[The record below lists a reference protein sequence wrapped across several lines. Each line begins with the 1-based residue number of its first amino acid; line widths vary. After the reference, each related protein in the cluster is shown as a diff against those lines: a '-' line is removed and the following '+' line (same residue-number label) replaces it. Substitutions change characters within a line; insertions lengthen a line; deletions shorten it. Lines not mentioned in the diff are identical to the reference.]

1 MAEEDFGVSRGKQSK
16 LKEYIR
22 KNKFL
27 AVSLCVLAVLIV
39 VMIAVY
45 ASLPGTGSTP
55 VMSEPTGE
63 GSPGGSDGDSVE
75 ILPQTSRSG
84 GTGADDKAED
94 KAEAASASRDPF
106 SGPMLLKGTVI
117 GNNGNSQ
124 AIITA
129 DSISYVVGIG
139 DEIGDAWTVESIA
152 PKEVLLKSGSRELPL
167 RLEEAKTSKSSSS
180 TKSGTN

>member
-1 MAEEDFGVSRGKQSK
+1 MAEEDYGVSRGKQSK
-16 LKEYIR
+16 LKEYIK

-45 ASLPGTGSTP
+45 ASLPGTGGTP
-55 VMSEPTGE
+55 VMSEPTADGKPPGAEGE
-63 GSPGGSDGDSVE
+63 SVE
-75 ILPQTSRSG
+75 ILPQTSRSDS
-84 GTGADDKAED
+84 TGAAEKAED
-94 KAEAASASRDPF
+94 NTGAAAASRDPF

-129 DSISYVVGIG
+129 DSISYVVGLG
-139 DEIGDAWTVESIA
+139 DEIGGGWTVESIE
-152 PKEVLLKSGSRELPL
+152 PKEVLLKSGSRELSL
-167 RLEEAKTSKSSSS
+167 RLEETKASKSGSI